1 MVKSLWIRVAE
12 NVIVCKSGISYL
24 TLLNSLLFLADLG
37 SLVTSASLT
46 SSPECGGL
54 EAIPAWS
61 ECSGSVRV
69 SGWESDMAPGIIN
82 IHVNIVDIVTN
93 YVSLFC
99 R

>member
-1 MVKSLWIRVAE
+1 MDSGCMQSHLCYRSKSD
-12 NVIVCKSGISYL
+12 ISYL

-46 SSPECGGL
+46 SSPDCGGL

-69 SGWESDMAPGIIN
+69 SGWESDMAPD
-82 IHVNIVDIVTN
+82 IHK
-93 YVSLFC
+93 YSC
-99 R
+99 EHC